1 MARKCLACVNIFS
14 NVYVELERK
23 PGGVLNDSFFFHLG
37 EILVTLFNFYR
48 ENTNL
53 EDAGSE

>member
-1 MARKCLACVNIFS
+1 M
-14 NVYVELERK
+14 ELERK

-53 EDAGSE
+53 EDAGSEWQKLSNY

>member
-1 MARKCLACVNIFS
+1 M
-14 NVYVELERK
+14 ELERK
-23 PGGVLNDSFFFHLG
+23 PGGVLNDSFLFHLVV
-37 EILVTLFNFYR
+37 EILVTLFSFYR